1 MLRGI
6 YSYISN
12 LNRLVLLITL
22 VLGFMLFSTLFGI
35 LLLVPFYG
43 SGILD
48 LLTSPDYNN
57 PSVVS
62 AMKVLQIMNMAGGLL
77 LPAWVYLWFVTPDDE
92 KLSVFNKP
100 GPPILVALSIVL
112 VLLAQP
118 LIGLTGEINAMLA
131 LPEWLS
137 FIEDWMK
144 NSEIQGE
151 LITEAFLATTSVGG
165 LATNIFMIAL
175 LPAFAEELL
184 FRGVLAGL
192 FRRWTNSIHLAVFI
206 SAFIFAAIHLQFY
219 GFLPRFLLGAVF
231 GYLFFWSGSLWLPIA
246 AHLANNLLSV
256 VVEFLFRKGIMDT
269 NAENFGT
276 GNEIWL
282 MIISILGVGVIMYH
296 IFNTSKTNNKLDSD
310 NNDLTFLD

>member
-35 LLLVPFYG
+35 MLLVPFYG
-43 SGILD
+43 SAILS
-48 LLTSPDYNN
+48 LLTSPDYNS

-62 AMKVLQIMNMAGGLL
+62 AMKFLQIMNMAGGLL
-77 LPAWVYLWFVTPDDE
+77 LPAWIYLWLVTPDE
-92 KLSVFNKP
+92 ERLTVFNKT
-100 GPPILVALSIVL
+100 GSPILIAFSIVL

-118 LIGLTGEINAMLA
+118 LIGLTGEINSMLA

-137 FIEDWMK
+137 FIENWMK
-144 NSEIQGE
+144 DSEIQGE
-151 LITEAFLATTSVGG
+151 LITEAFLATTSSSG
-165 LATNIFMIAL
+165 LAVNIFMIAI

-184 FRGVLAGL
+184 FRGVLASL
-192 FRRWTNSIHLAVFI
+192 FRKWTKNIHLAAIF

-219 GFLPRFLLGAVF
+219 GFLPRFLLGIVF
-231 GYLFFWSGSLWLPIA
+231 AYLFLWSGSLWLPIA
-246 AHLANNLLSV
+246 AHFANNMLSV
-256 VVEFLFRKGIMDT
+256 VVEFLFRKGIIDT

-282 MIISILGVGVIMYH
+282 LIISVLGVSWILYSVYNITKK
-296 IFNTSKTNNKLDSD
+296 NTNRSQ
-310 NNDLTFLD
+310 

>member
-43 SGILD
+43 SAILT

-62 AMKVLQIMNMAGGLL
+62 AMKFLQIMNMAGGLL
-77 LPAWVYLWFVTPDDE
+77 LPAWIYLWLVTPDE
-92 KLSVFNKP
+92 ERLTVFNKTGSP
-100 GPPILVALSIVL
+100 VLIAFSIVL
-112 VLLAQP
+112 VMLAQP
-118 LIGLTGEINAMLA
+118 LIGLAGEINNMLA

-137 FIEDWMK
+137 FIEEWMK
-144 NSEIQGE
+144 NAESQGE
-151 LITEAFLATTSVGG
+151 LITEAFLLTTSSIG
-165 LATNIFMIAL
+165 LAVNIFMIAI

-184 FRGVLAGL
+184 FRGVLASL
-192 FRRWTNSIHLAVFI
+192 FRKWTKNIHLAAIF

-219 GFLPRFLLGAVF
+219 GFLPRFLLGMVF
-231 GYLFFWSGSLWLPIA
+231 AYLFLWSGSLWLPIT
-246 AHLANNLLSV
+246 AHFANNMLSV
-256 VVEFLFRKGIMDT
+256 VVEFLFRKGIIST

-276 GNEIWL
+276 GNEIWIL
-282 MIISILGVGVIMYH
+282 VISILGVGWILYY
-296 IFNTSKTNNKLDSD
+296 IYNSTKNTHTENID
-310 NNDLTFLD
+310 